1 MVLLWCTLACALT
14 VAHAQSNYGSQANN
28 IEYQGDGLP
37 EQTILDGKVSTYT
50 SFIRNSKFN
59 LIFDHVKT
67 FMFVNY

>member
-50 SFIRNSKFN
+50 
-59 LIFDHVKT
+59 
-67 FMFVNY
+67 